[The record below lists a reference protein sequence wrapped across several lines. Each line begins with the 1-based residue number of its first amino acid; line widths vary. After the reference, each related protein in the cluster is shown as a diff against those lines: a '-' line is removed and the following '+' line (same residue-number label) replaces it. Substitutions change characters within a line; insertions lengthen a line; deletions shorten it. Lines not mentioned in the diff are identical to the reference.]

1 LLFGATLALEFPDEV
16 KQLSGA
22 GSQDPRGLTHVHCP
36 WLTRFQKESPS
47 TSCRSVGEPNPFK
60 NHRPRTEDHVI
71 TDFDTLRSFLL
82 EMCRHRGVRHR
93 LPRVIIALGDDV
105 TAIGERGVITDRQS
119 TSAASEVAVNRH
131 MHVAPD
137 LYLSGENAEVIDT
150 RVVTDRG
157 PTRIVDDA
165 AVANKNVLAD
175 GSKAQAS
182 HLFRCQ
188 EAHG

>member
-1 LLFGATLALEFPDEV
+1 
-16 KQLSGA
+16 
-22 GSQDPRGLTHVHCP
+22 
-36 WLTRFQKESPS
+36 
-47 TSCRSVGEPNPFK
+47 
-60 NHRPRTEDHVI
+60 
-71 TDFDTLRSFLL
+71 
-82 EMCRHRGVRHR
+82 M
-93 LPRVIIALGDDV
+93 

-131 MHVAPD
+131 VNVAPD